1 MKNDKLLNALNTLEE
16 ENLTLCLF
24 NGSIYYKSIER
35 GVKPLIELINSKVD
49 YSNFV
54 SVDKVIG
61 KAAAFLYLKLNIKD
75 IYCYII
81 SEPALKVLNDNKVN
95 VIYQE
100 KVPFIRN
107 RRNDG
112 YCPMESLVLSVD
124 SVEEAHNLLVNKIN
138 EGV

>member
-1 MKNDKLLNALNTLEE
+1 MQEK
-16 ENLTLCLF
+16 
-24 NGSIYYKSIER
+24 YYKYAHLLLTKGLCINANQPLMINAPISAIEFVR
-35 GVKPLIELINSKVD
+35 VLTKV
-49 YSNFV
+49 
-54 SVDKVIG
+54 
-61 KAAAFLYLKLNIKD
+61 ACELNIKD

-112 YCPMESLVLSVD
+112 YCPMERLVLSVD
-124 SVEEAHNLLVNKIN
+124 SVEEAYNLLVNKIN